1 MEGYYIIYINDI
13 LIIFSFKGRYF
24 LLSYNG
30 KFEKYPPYPPLRVS
44 EGEFGILLGRLFAGG
59 IRLFRFSRQQVLYLF
74 GSALHHH
81 PIVCVGGLYLPEAQ
95 LAHGT
100 AHLLETQPQRGV
112 AETTDDLAAGG
123 IDSPFQPHGLA
134 VVGQDQFVLRTGH
147 LKLLHMAAQLLD
159 LFIGKPVTEIY
170 ILVECVRLAV
180 DALVGDVR
188 LPRAVYVLH
197 LEGQP
202 SPVPRVIGE
211 ELEVVPGG
219 YERGYMGQVHLV
231 ASVGSALVHV
241 ALRHHRLQLVQLRG
255 GHGVDL
261 LQIDHQ
267 VLGHGEQVVLGH
279 AARVALCGVI
289 FGQYGR
295 QNMLHERGLVT
306 ALPPYQGEDHLV
318 HHGLVQ
324 GGGNHGHHP
333 PFQDVGKADGSF
345 GEVVPFPAFVLL
357 QRTVRTFLDMHHGGQ
372 PADVVGLSVPGR
384 QTVQIL
390 SQRMIF
396 LDEITAEQRM
406 QLVQVD
412 RHAMVLHG
420 APQGVLDVV
429 GEPLPVAGL
438 WGLRCGNK
446 ITVLP
451 QYREVFDLCAD
462 RAAVRFEDGRT
473 GVVDKSGVLMVVT
486 DRCRRLRFLKGELLS
501 VTKEDGS
508 DCYTDLKTNRT
519 YQERPVVFSYGG
531 IELLRVGETFHSR
544 TRKAYASMH
553 GLHKDSLCFYG
564 FYLKIPDY
572 RVPKSCR
579 LVNPVW
585 STIFD
590 VFACV
595 LEGDDEEVYWC
606 CGCLADRSIVVMDG
620 EGNYYH
626 VEKGKGKRYIACN
639 VPKAGE
645 ADFASVVEGLRKEAG
660 RRAESVQRE
669 RQQNEEEKRRK
680 RLEEIKDVLPF
691 RMGMKWGLKWG
702 DRIVV
707 PPCYRNI
714 CVPVGGYCA
723 FEGNACQWGVMA
735 LDGKVVVEA
744 RYQKVEIEKDGT
756 VHLTIIPGKVKTIKL

>member
-30 KFEKYPPYPPLRVS
+30 KFEKYPPYSPLRVS

-59 IRLFRFSRQQVLYLF
+59 IRLFRFSRQQVLYLL

-170 ILVECVRLAV
+170 ILVERVRLAV

-202 SPVPRVIGE
+202 SPVPRVVGE

-289 FGQYGR
+289 FG
-295 QNMLHERGLVT
+295 
-306 ALPPYQGEDHLV
+306 
-318 HHGLVQ
+318 
-324 GGGNHGHHP
+324 
-333 PFQDVGKADGSF
+333 
-345 GEVVPFPAFVLL
+345 
-357 QRTVRTFLDMHHGGQ
+357 
-372 PADVVGLSVPGR
+372 
-384 QTVQIL
+384 
-390 SQRMIF
+390 
-396 LDEITAEQRM
+396 
-406 QLVQVD
+406 
-412 RHAMVLHG
+412 
-420 APQGVLDVV
+420 
-429 GEPLPVAGL
+429 
-438 WGLRCGNK
+438 
-446 ITVLP
+446 
-451 QYREVFDLCAD
+451 
-462 RAAVRFEDGRT
+462 
-473 GVVDKSGVLMVVT
+473 
-486 DRCRRLRFLKGELLS
+486 
-501 VTKEDGS
+501 
-508 DCYTDLKTNRT
+508 
-519 YQERPVVFSYGG
+519 
-531 IELLRVGETFHSR
+531 
-544 TRKAYASMH
+544 
-553 GLHKDSLCFYG
+553 
-564 FYLKIPDY
+564 
-572 RVPKSCR
+572 
-579 LVNPVW
+579 
-585 STIFD
+585 
-590 VFACV
+590 
-595 LEGDDEEVYWC
+595 
-606 CGCLADRSIVVMDG
+606 
-620 EGNYYH
+620 
-626 VEKGKGKRYIACN
+626 
-639 VPKAGE
+639 
-645 ADFASVVEGLRKEAG
+645 
-660 RRAESVQRE
+660 
-669 RQQNEEEKRRK
+669 
-680 RLEEIKDVLPF
+680 
-691 RMGMKWGLKWG
+691 
-702 DRIVV
+702 
-707 PPCYRNI
+707 
-714 CVPVGGYCA
+714 
-723 FEGNACQWGVMA
+723 
-735 LDGKVVVEA
+735 
-744 RYQKVEIEKDGT
+744 
-756 VHLTIIPGKVKTIKL
+756 

>member
-100 AHLLETQPQRGV
+100 AHLLETQPQRSV

-170 ILVECVRLAV
+170 ILVERVRLAV

-202 SPVPRVIGE
+202 SPVPRVVGE

-295 QNMLHERGLVT
+295 QDMLHERGLVT

-372 PADVVGLSVPGR
+372 PADVVGSPSQGGR
-384 QTVQIL
+384 
-390 SQRMIF
+390 
-396 LDEITAEQRM
+396 
-406 QLVQVD
+406 
-412 RHAMVLHG
+412 
-420 APQGVLDVV
+420 P
-429 GEPLPVAGL
+429 
-438 WGLRCGNK
+438 
-446 ITVLP
+446 
-451 QYREVFDLCAD
+451 
-462 RAAVRFEDGRT
+462 
-473 GVVDKSGVLMVVT
+473 
-486 DRCRRLRFLKGELLS
+486 
-501 VTKEDGS
+501 
-508 DCYTDLKTNRT
+508 
-519 YQERPVVFSYGG
+519 
-531 IELLRVGETFHSR
+531 SR
-544 TRKAYASMH
+544 YSFN
-553 GLHKDSLCFYG
+553 G
-564 FYLKIPDY
+564 
-572 RVPKSCR
+572 
-579 LVNPVW
+579 
-585 STIFD
+585 
-590 VFACV
+590 
-595 LEGDDEEVYWC
+595 
-606 CGCLADRSIVVMDG
+606 
-620 EGNYYH
+620 
-626 VEKGKGKRYIACN
+626 
-639 VPKAGE
+639 
-645 ADFASVVEGLRKEAG
+645 
-660 RRAESVQRE
+660 
-669 RQQNEEEKRRK
+669 
-680 RLEEIKDVLPF
+680 
-691 RMGMKWGLKWG
+691 
-702 DRIVV
+702 
-707 PPCYRNI
+707 
-714 CVPVGGYCA
+714 
-723 FEGNACQWGVMA
+723 
-735 LDGKVVVEA
+735 
-744 RYQKVEIEKDGT
+744 
-756 VHLTIIPGKVKTIKL
+756 